1 MRSMGYDAEE
11 LLERTGIPG
20 GRLADDAALVP
31 LTYFERFLSANWSG
45 SELSEFSYRATAEG

>member
-1 MRSMGYDAEE
+1 MGYDAEG

>member
-20 GRLADDAALVP
+20 GRLADDVALVP
-31 LTYFERFLSANWSG
+31 LTYFERFLSAN
-45 SELSEFSYRATAEG
+45 